1 MTQIDTPA
9 RALGWATALVC
20 LLAAAQAHG
29 AQPAPAPA
37 PAPAAAAPAAPA
49 AASKTHSAPA
59 LAAPALPPGSYK
71 PKQGESLD
79 AVITKT
85 LGDSPLKLA
94 VLRAA
99 FIQQN
104 PAAFVEGKAPLLR
117 KGAVLMVPDHNALL
131 LSLMPPTPA
140 PAPLAAME
148 SQAAPSPDDDRK
160 RWVKYP

>member
-20 LLAAAQAHG
+20 LLAAAPAHG

-37 PAPAAAAPAAPA
+37 PAPAAAAPAA
-49 AASKTHSAPA
+49 ASKTHSAPA
-59 LAAPALPPGSYK
+59 LAPPALPPGSYK
-71 PKQGESLD
+71 PKPGESLD

-140 PAPLAAME
+140 HTPVAAME

>member
-9 RALGWATALVC
+9 RAFGRATALIC
-20 LLAAAQAHG
+20 LLVAAHAHG

-37 PAPAAAAPAAPA
+37 PAPPPSPA
-49 AASKTHSAPA
+49 AASKAHSAPA
-59 LAAPALPPGSYK
+59 PAAPALPPGSYK
-71 PKQGESLD
+71 PKPGESLD

-117 KGAVLMVPDHNALL
+117 KGAVLIVPDHNSLL
-131 LSLMPPTPA
+131 LSLMPPVPI
-140 PAPLAAME
+140 PVAAME
-148 SQAAPSPDDDRK
+148 SQAAPSPDEDRK

>member
-9 RALGWATALVC
+9 RAFGRATALIC
-20 LLAAAQAHG
+20 LLAAAHAHG

-37 PAPAAAAPAAPA
+37 PAPAAAA
-49 AASKTHSAPA
+49 ASKANSASAP
-59 LAAPALPPGSYK
+59 AAPALPPGSYK
-71 PKQGESLD
+71 PKPGESLD

-117 KGAVLMVPDHNALL
+117 KGAVLMVPDHNSLL
-131 LSLMPPTPA
+131 LSLMPPVPV
-140 PAPLAAME
+140 PVAALE